1 MLISIIIPVYN
12 VENYLTYC
20 LDSILNQTFQDYE
33 VIMINDGSTDR
44 SPDICEEYS
53 KKDSRYKTLHKENGG
68 QSTAR
73 NQGVKIAKG
82 DYLMFIDSD
91 DFLTNNNCLQIIF
104 NGLRTSPDVLA
115 YRYYKYFSSRHKSD
129 CGINM
134 SSMVSLDKFGTIK
147 ELVKRD
153 SFFCSCWSKVVKRSL
168 IIKNGITFDES
179 LSCEDMD
186 WYFNVIS
193 YSKTVEVIDYPV
205 INYRQR
211 EGSVTSGGFKPK
223 NIKDFIFTIKKWRE
237 NFDNIERIDE
247 KYVLLSALA
256 KLYCNLLISYSSNRS
271 KALSMRRDIF
281 VHKSLLNYDLNPRTR
296 KFKVI
301 VRLIGLNAFTRILNL
316 YSKLK

>member
-12 VENYLTYC
+12 VESYLNSC
-20 LDSILNQTFQDYE
+20 IDSIMYQTFQDYE
-33 VIMINDGSTDR
+33 VIMVNDGSKDR
-44 SPDICEEYS
+44 SPEICERYS
-53 KKDSRYKTLHKENGG
+53 KNDSRYKTVHKENGG

-73 NQGVKIAKG
+73 NIGVKMSKG

-91 DFLTNNNCLQIIF
+91 DFLTGNNCLQIIA
-104 NGLRTSPDVLA
+104 NSLGSSPDVLA

-129 CGINM
+129 CGIDM
-134 SSMVSLDKFGTIK
+134 SGLTALDKFGTIK

-168 IIKNGITFDES
+168 IIDNGITFDES

-211 EGSVTSGGFKPK
+211 DGSVTSGGFKPK

-237 NFDNIERIDE
+237 KFDNIEGIDE

-256 KLYCNLLISYSSNRS
+256 KLYCNLLISFSGNRS
-271 KALSMRRDIF
+271 KALPMKRNIF
-281 VHKSLLNYDLNPRTR
+281 IHKNLLNYDLNPRTR
-296 KFKVI
+296 KFKRI

>member
-12 VENYLTYC
+12 VENYLASC
-20 LDSILNQTFQDYE
+20 LNSILNQTFQDYE

-44 SPDICEEYS
+44 SSDICEEYS

-73 NQGVKIAKG
+73 NRGVKIAKG

-91 DFLTNNNCLQIIF
+91 DFLTGNNCLQIIA
-104 NGLRTSPDVLA
+104 NGLGTSPDVLA

-129 CGINM
+129 CGIDM
-134 SSMVSLDKFGTIK
+134 SGLTTLDKFGTIK

-168 IIKNGITFDES
+168 IINNGITFDES

-256 KLYCNLLISYSSNRS
+256 KLYCNLLISYSGNRS
-271 KALSMRRDIF
+271 KALPLKRDIF
-281 VHKSLLNYDLNPRTR
+281 IHKSLLNYDLNPRTR
-296 KFKVI
+296 KFKGV
-301 VRLIGLNAFTRILNL
+301 VRLIGLNAFTSILNL